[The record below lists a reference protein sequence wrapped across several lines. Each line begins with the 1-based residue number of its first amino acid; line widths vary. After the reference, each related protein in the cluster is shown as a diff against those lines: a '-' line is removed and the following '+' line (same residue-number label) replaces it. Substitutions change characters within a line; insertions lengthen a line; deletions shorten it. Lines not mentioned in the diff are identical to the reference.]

1 MSNQCMK
8 KSPLLLV
15 LCLALLGGCTSLR
28 DPNLP
33 PVPVESAGTG
43 STQPTDVG
51 PLLPAPDQTELRRE
65 PLPELTPSPPPVE
78 TAPPATPA
86 STLLVSV
93 DQAIAAGEL
102 DRAAALCERALRI
115 SPRDGRLWYKLATIR
130 YMQDRHSDAQGFA
143 RRALSFAGADAQL
156 ARDSNALLTRINT
169 ELQR

>member
-1 MSNQCMK
+1 MIRLS
-8 KSPLLLV
+8 LLLV
-15 LCLALLGGCTSLR
+15 LALMSGCTSLR

-33 PVPVESAGTG
+33 PVPVESIGTG
-43 STQPTDVG
+43 STQPTTVG
-51 PLLPAPDQTELRRE
+51 PPLPPPDQTELRRE
-65 PLPELTPSPPPVE
+65 PLPEPQPSPPPVE

-115 SPRDGRLWYKLATIR
+115 SPRDGHLWYKLASIR
-130 YMQDRHSDAQGFA
+130 YLQGRPADAQGFA

-156 ARDSNALLTRINT
+156 SRDSNALLTRINA